1 MYCTFSFHAC
11 SPALFLL
18 IMDLQLA
25 GGMKV
30 AAVATA
36 PLVDQGLNVWV
47 LGFIIKNSQVSLS
60 EEWKVFLQC
69 VKNENDFD
77 TFYAFKSC

>member
-1 MYCTFSFHAC
+1 
-11 SPALFLL
+11 
-18 IMDLQLA
+18 MDLELA

-60 EEWKVFLQC
+60 EEWKKCSVFLQC
-69 VKNENDFD
+69 VKNEDDFD